1 MRSALIVTFATTLLG
16 TAAPALAAQEAA
28 PDGEQVYRQHCA
40 RCHEGSMPR
49 MPTRELLRQRTPE
62 DVEIALSTFTMRRQG
77 AALSSAER
85 RAVSEYVTGRPPGSY
100 RDPLDVIA
108 ESAYCRA
115 PVGAGDPLAGPAWN
129 GWGAG
134 LRNTRFQSAEAAGLT
149 PDDVPRLTLKWAFGF
164 PGVSASGSQATVVGG
179 RVFVGSR
186 NGLVYGPPTPRAAA
200 STGSSRPTAAS
211 GPPRRSGRIPAAARR
226 SSTSATRSPTSTRST
241 SRAATRAGRCR
252 STTTATR

>member
-100 RDPLDVIA
+100 RDPLEVIP
-108 ESAYCRA
+108 ESAYCTA
-115 PVGAGDPLAGPAWN
+115 PVGRRSARRTGVERLGRGAAEHPLPVRGR
-129 GWGAG
+129 G
-134 LRNTRFQSAEAAGLT
+134 R
-149 PDDVPRLTLKWAFGF
+149 PD
-164 PGVSASGSQATVVGG
+164 
-179 RVFVGSR
+179 
-186 NGLVYGPPTPRAAA
+186 A
-200 STGSSRPTAAS
+200 STM
-211 GPPRRSGRIPAAARR
+211 
-226 SSTSATRSPTSTRST
+226 
-241 SRAATRAGRCR
+241 CR
-252 STTTATR
+252 G